1 MKPIARNPA
10 AGTPSRSVS
19 WTTER
24 IDALATAEIRQL
36 LVNAER
42 LNDPEIA
49 ARCNGVL
56 HERRRRTA
64 AEARSKI
71 GKARSGQAT

>member
-1 MKPIARNPA
+1 MKPIPRTPA
-10 AGTPSRSVS
+10 AGTPGRSVT

-24 IDALATAEIRQL
+24 IGALATVEVRQL

-56 HERRRRTA
+56 HERRRRIA

-71 GKARSGQAT
+71 GKVRSGQAT

>member
-1 MKPIARNPA
+1 LKPIPRTPA
-10 AGTPSRSVS
+10 ATTPGRSVA

-24 IDALATAEIRQL
+24 IDALATPEVRQL

>member
-1 MKPIARNPA
+1 VKPISHTPA
-10 AGTPSRSVS
+10 AAPRRSVI

-24 IDALATAEIRQL
+24 IGALATTEIRQL

-42 LNDPEIA
+42 LNDPEIV

-56 HERRRRTA
+56 HERRRRSA
-64 AEARSKI
+64 AEARGKI
-71 GKARSGQAT
+71 GKARSGGAA